1 MANIGINRASVNA
14 ANLDEELRSALGAAV
29 FGISADGREVIVH
42 LADSATQAQIAQARR
57 IVEQHDASKL
67 TPAQQERADRAT
79 KLEQMRRDKGAAL
92 DGERVPNSAE
102 GFRQLARKLAWL
114 EQEIEALRKGE

>member
-1 MANIGINRASVNA
+1 MEISITKSTMNMDF
-14 ANLDEELRSALGAAV
+14 LDSELRAALGALTSGV
-29 FGISADGREVIVH
+29 SARKGQVIVH
-42 LADSATQAQIAQARR
+42 LDDSATPAQIAQARR

-67 TPAQQERADRAT
+67 SPTQQERADRAA

-92 DGERVPNSAE
+92 DGERLPNTAE